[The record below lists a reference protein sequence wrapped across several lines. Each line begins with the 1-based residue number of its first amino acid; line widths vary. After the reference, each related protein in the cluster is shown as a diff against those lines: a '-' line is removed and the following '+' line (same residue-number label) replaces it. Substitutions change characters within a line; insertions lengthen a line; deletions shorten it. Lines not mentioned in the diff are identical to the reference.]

1 MCINFNYYLL
11 FILHAFTCTVVY
23 FILFT
28 LKKKQK
34 RITLYARI
42 RAPTHTRAPTAYAAY
57 APRSREY
64 LLWPATPRLT
74 V

>member
-28 LKKKQK
+28 LQKKKK
-34 RITLYARI
+34 KKKKKIYIYIYISRMNGAARI
-42 RAPTHTRAPTAYAAY
+42 YG
-57 APRSREY
+57 SRVRPSH
-64 LLWPATPRLT
+64 LLSIAC
-74 V
+74 